1 MTPSRLRFMAD
12 ECCDFTVVRSLRAA
26 DYDVYAVGEVMQH
39 SVDRSL
45 IELAAEED
53 RILLTEDKD
62 FGWLVYASNVSSAG
76 VILIRYPGNA
86 RQQLANT
93 VLRLVSEQ
101 GERLTAA
108 LLSCSLDKYASTAVD
123 ETHKTTSTLRSNV
136 LHQP

>member
-76 VILIRYPGNA
+76 VILIR
-86 RQQLANT
+86 
-93 VLRLVSEQ
+93 
-101 GERLTAA
+101 
-108 LLSCSLDKYASTAVD
+108 
-123 ETHKTTSTLRSNV
+123 
-136 LHQP
+136 